1 MSTQSATK
9 TLLQLMTVSCF
20 ALISTTAAGQARP
33 DYGVAIEAPLAKK
46 IAAAALAE
54 CAKNK
59 WNIAV
64 AVVDNH
70 GGLVYF
76 ERMANTQSASFDIA
90 IKKAKVG
97 AMYRR
102 STRDFLDTIN
112 KTGPAVMTLPGVVA
126 SPGGNPIMVDG
137 KVIGGIGAS
146 GVTGDQDEQ
155 CVKAGL
161 AAM

>member
-1 MSTQSATK
+1 MQAPK
-9 TLLQLMTVSCF
+9 VLLQLM
-20 ALISTTAAGQARP
+20 LAAGVTLFSLHASAQARP
-33 DYGVAIEAPLAKK
+33 DYGVAIEAAQAKK
-46 IAAAALAE
+46 LAAAALAE

-64 AVVDNH
+64 AIVDNH
-70 GGLVYF
+70 GGLVYY
-76 ERMANTQSASFDIA
+76 ERMPNTQTASFDIA
-90 IKKAKVG
+90 IMKARVG

-102 STRDFLDTIN
+102 PTRVFEEVITKN
-112 KTGPAVMTLPGVVA
+112 GAAATTLPGVVA
-126 SPGGNPIMVDG
+126 SPGGLPIMQDG
-137 KVIGGIGAS
+137 KVIGGIGGS

>member
-20 ALISTTAAGQARP
+20 ALVSTTASAQARP
-33 DYGVAIEAPLAKK
+33 DYGVAIEAPMAKK
-46 IAAAALAE
+46 LAAAALAE

-59 WNIAV
+59 WNVAV
-64 AVVDNH
+64 AVVDNN
-70 GGLVYF
+70 GGLVYY

-90 IKKAKVG
+90 IMKARVG

-102 STRDFLDTIN
+102 TTRDFLDAIN
-112 KTGPAVMTLPGVVA
+112 KAGPATMTLPGVVA

>member
-1 MSTQSATK
+1 MRVHK
-9 TLLQLMTVSCF
+9 LLPQL
-20 ALISTTAAGQARP
+20 LLAAGIAVFSLNAAAQARP

-59 WNIAV
+59 WNIAI
-64 AVVDNH
+64 AIVDNH
-70 GGLVYF
+70 GGLVYY
-76 ERMANTQSASFDIA
+76 ERMLNTQTASFDIA
-90 IKKAKVG
+90 VMKAR
-97 AMYRR
+97 AAATYRR
-102 STRDFLDTIN
+102 PTRAWADVIGKDGAAAT
-112 KTGPAVMTLPGVVA
+112 TLPGVVA
-126 SPGGNPIMVDG
+126 SPGGLPILQDG

-155 CVKAGL
+155 CSKAGL

>member
-1 MSTQSATK
+1 MPVHK
-9 TLLQLMTVSCF
+9 LLPQL
-20 ALISTTAAGQARP
+20 LLAAGTAVFSLNAGAQARP

-59 WNIAV
+59 WNIAI
-64 AVVDNH
+64 AFVDNH
-70 GGLVYF
+70 GGLVFY
-76 ERMANTQSASFDIA
+76 ERMLNTQTASFDIA
-90 IKKAKVG
+90 VMKAR
-97 AMYRR
+97 AAATYRR
-102 STRDFLDTIN
+102 PTRAWADVIGKDGAAAT
-112 KTGPAVMTLPGVVA
+112 TLPGVVA
-126 SPGGNPIMVDG
+126 SPGGMPILQDG

-155 CVKAGL
+155 CSKAGL

>member
-1 MSTQSATK
+1 MHTPKAIV
-9 TLLQLMTVSCF
+9 QLM
-20 ALISTTAAGQARP
+20 LAAGIAVFSLNAAAQARP

-64 AVVDNH
+64 AIVDNH
-70 GGLVYF
+70 GGLVYY
-76 ERMANTQSASFDIA
+76 ERMANTQTASFDIA
-90 IKKAKVG
+90 IMKARVG

-102 STRDFLDTIN
+102 SSRSFADVIAKDGAAAT
-112 KTGPAVMTLPGVVA
+112 TLPGVVA
-126 SPGGNPIMVDG
+126 SPGGLPIMLDG
-137 KVIGGIGAS
+137 KVIGGIGGS

-155 CVKAGL
+155 CTKAGL

>member
-1 MSTQSATK
+1 MQAPK
-9 TLLQLMTVSCF
+9 ILLQLM
-20 ALISTTAAGQARP
+20 LAAGITVFSLHAAAQARP
-33 DYGVAIEAPLAKK
+33 EYGVAIEAPLAKK
-46 IAAAALAE
+46 LAAAALAE
-54 CAKNK
+54 CAANK

-64 AVVDNH
+64 AIVDNH
-70 GGLVYF
+70 GGLVYY

-90 IKKAKVG
+90 IMKARVG

-102 STRDFLDTIN
+102 GTRVFANVIAKD
-112 KTGPAVMTLPGVVA
+112 GPAVMTLPGVVA
-126 SPGGNPIMVDG
+126 SPGGLPITQDG